1 MYFFPNYHLLSL
13 LLFEGTPYMTSDIIG
28 LVDELY
34 EMRLETLLSVQDL
47 LQDLIETLEV
57 CFMTIIMMSKRQYY
71 VLCMVSIPILWFLSF
86 ISSLPSNSSRWSIFW
101 ITHLF
106 STTVTMVLM
115 IPRVYTL
122 ACIISSFFLGYHLGQ
137 FNQQVSHLIYKCSLL
152 AFLFPKFVLMACSLF
167 STSHLLINF
176 FREKSAN
183 PMMKIF
189 VSHWLYEGLEW
200 KQILLHLPL
209 LSTLTWYMYNGNGCI
224 IRVWD
229 SWLPTCMYMHY
240 LLKNKAPTFLDLAG
254 WPLPDD
260 MDGQSLKPVL
270 LGETSQDVSQ
280 IICTSHYKWF
290 HVLMPFVHLQT
301 NFQFLVEYFG
311 EGSSPGVGCMYTGPF
326 INFRHGTYAL
336 NNVCKNFTTLFLP
349 QTVSITRSWHWGP
362 LTVWMETNSLLSS
375 FLQVRSVWQVF
386 SFPSSHFP
394 FHRRCSYE
402 TGWYLFQGILQYLTS
417 ECYIYKWI
425 KHESCLSW
433 WTLENLYGM
442 QYVMGLR

>member
-1 MYFFPNYHLLSL
+1 MCSKYYNYAVSNQGVKESHGDNYTLDYFTDVIRKEAVQFIKESANSSFFMYIATPAPHRPATPAPQYDNTFIGEMAPRTPSFHYNGTDKHWIISKGKEHSYMYFFPNYHLLSL

-57 CFMTIIMMSKRQYY
+57 CFMTIIIMSQRQYY

-189 VSHWLYEGLEW
+189 VSH
-200 KQILLHLPL
+200 
-209 LSTLTWYMYNGNGCI
+209 
-224 IRVWD
+224 
-229 SWLPTCMYMHY
+229 
-240 LLKNKAPTFLDLAG
+240 
-254 WPLPDD
+254 
-260 MDGQSLKPVL
+260 
-270 LGETSQDVSQ
+270 
-280 IICTSHYKWF
+280 
-290 HVLMPFVHLQT
+290 
-301 NFQFLVEYFG
+301 
-311 EGSSPGVGCMYTGPF
+311 
-326 INFRHGTYAL
+326 
-336 NNVCKNFTTLFLP
+336 
-349 QTVSITRSWHWGP
+349 
-362 LTVWMETNSLLSS
+362 
-375 FLQVRSVWQVF
+375 
-386 SFPSSHFP
+386 
-394 FHRRCSYE
+394 
-402 TGWYLFQGILQYLTS
+402 
-417 ECYIYKWI
+417 
-425 KHESCLSW
+425 
-433 WTLENLYGM
+433 
-442 QYVMGLR
+442 